1 MRHDIDPGT
10 WWALPTGP
18 ENSIRDV
25 PGVAVGHL
33 TRDEG
38 AIQTGVTAILPH
50 DGDLFRDPVPAG
62 ATVLNGFGKSA
73 GLIQLIEL
81 GEIET
86 PILLTNT
93 FGVAAGTE
101 ALIRRAIAANPAI
114 GRTTST
120 VNALV
125 LECNDG
131 RVNDIQALA
140 VTPQDAQSAIEAAA
154 KAGKTPL
161 AQGTVGAGRGMKTFG
176 LNGGVGSASRRV
188 DLGASGTFTLGA
200 LVLSNFGQRSELRV
214 LGRRVPQT
222 DQGHRDQGSIII
234 LYATD
239 APLDSR
245 QLTRISRRAA
255 AGLGRLGSHLGHGSG
270 DIALAFST
278 ARPKRQ
284 ENGRLSAE
292 RLDDDDLD
300 PLFLAAVETVEEAVL
315 NAIWHASPLPGRDG
329 KPGQVLRDLLSR

>member
-1 MRHDIDPGT
+1 MRHDIDPQN
-10 WWALPTGP
+10 WWALPAGP
-18 ENSIRDV
+18 ANSICDV
-25 PGVAVGHL
+25 AGVAVGQVTL
-33 TRDEG
+33 DDG
-38 AIQTGVTAILPH
+38 PIQTGVTAILPH
-50 DGDLFRDPVPAG
+50 DGNLFADPVPAG
-62 ATVLNGFGKSA
+62 AVVLNGFGKSA

-93 FGVAAGTE
+93 FGIAACSE
-101 ALIRRAIAANPAI
+101 ALIRHAIAANPAI

-120 VNALV
+120 VNPLV

-140 VTPQDAQSAIEAAA
+140 VRPADAAA
-154 KAGKTPL
+154 AIAAAQPGPV

-176 LNGGVGSASRRV
+176 FNGGIGTASRQV
-188 DLGASGTFTLGA
+188 GGYTLGA

-214 LGRRVPQT
+214 MGQRVPLSGPET
-222 DQGHRDQGSIII
+222 RDQGSIII
-234 LYATD
+234 VLATD

-270 DIALAFST
+270 DIALGFST
-278 ARPKRQ
+278 ARPQKTDS
-284 ENGRLSAE
+284 GLLSLE
-292 RLDDDDLD
+292 RLDDDGLD
-300 PLFLAAVETVEEAVL
+300 PLFLATVEAVEEAVL
-315 NAIWHASPLPGRDG
+315 NAMWHATPLPGRDG
-329 KPGQVLRDLLSR
+329 SAGMVLKSVLTPATVA

>member
-1 MRHDIDPGT
+1 MRHDLDPGD
-10 WWALPTGP
+10 WWALPAGP
-18 ENSIRDV
+18 QNSICDV
-25 PGVAVGHL
+25 AGVTLGHF

-38 AIQTGVTAILPH
+38 SVQTGFTAILPH
-50 DGDLFRDPVPAG
+50 QGNLFADPVPAG
-62 ATVLNGFGKSA
+62 AVVLNGFGKSA

-93 FGVAAGTE
+93 FAIAAGTE
-101 ALIRRAIAANPAI
+101 ALIRRAIAENPAI
-114 GRTTST
+114 GRSTST

-140 VTPQDAQSAIEAAA
+140 LRPSDAQAAIDAAS
-154 KAGKTPL
+154 PNPPE
-161 AQGTVGAGRGMKTFG
+161 QGTVGAGRGMKTFG
-176 LNGGVGSASRRV
+176 LNGGIGSASRRV
-188 DLGASGTFTLGA
+188 GDYTLAA

-214 LGRRVPQT
+214 LGQRVPLSGEET
-222 DQGHRDQGSIII
+222 RDKGSIII
-234 LYATD
+234 TYATD

-270 DIALAFST
+270 DIALAFTTKRPVKGEDGLLTT
-278 ARPKRQ
+278 A
-284 ENGRLSAE
+284 L
-292 RLDDDDLD
+292 LDDDALD
-300 PLFLAAVETVEEAVL
+300 PFFLAAVETVEEAVL
-315 NAIWHASPLPGRDG
+315 NAMWHATPLPGRDG
-329 KPGQVLRDLLSR
+329 KPGASLREILKG

>member
-1 MRHDIDPGT
+1 MRQTIDPKG

-18 ENSIRDV
+18 ENSICDIA
-25 PGVAVGHL
+25 GVTAGHATL
-33 TRDEG
+33 DRDE
-38 AIQTGVTAILPH
+38 IQTGVTAILPH
-50 DGDLFRDPVPAG
+50 QGNLFTDPVPAG
-62 ATVLNGFGKSA
+62 AVVLNGFGKSA
-73 GLIQLIEL
+73 GLIQLMEL

-93 FGVAAGTE
+93 FGIAACTE
-101 ALIRRAIAANPAI
+101 ALIRQAIAANPAI

-140 VTPQDAQSAIEAAA
+140 VTPATAQEAIAAA
-154 KAGKTPL
+154 NGGPL

-176 LNGGVGSASRRV
+176 LNGGIGTSSRRV
-188 DLGASGTFTLGA
+188 GDYLLGA

-214 LGRRVPQT
+214 MGERVPLSGPET
-222 DQGHRDQGSIII
+222 RDQGSIII

-245 QLTRISRRAA
+245 QLTRIARRAA
-255 AGLGRLGSHLGHGSG
+255 TGLGRLGSHLGHGSG
-270 DIALAFST
+270 DIAIAFST
-278 ARPKRQ
+278 ARPTKTESGLLQ
-284 ENGRLSAE
+284 TE
-292 RLDDDDLD
+292 RLDDDALD
-300 PLFLAAVETVEEAVL
+300 PFFLAATESVEEAVL
-315 NAIWHASPLPGRDG
+315 NAIWHAEPLRGRDG
-329 KPGQVLRDLLSR
+329 REGMTLPQVLKG